1 MQNLDCRGLS
11 CPQPVLEVRS
21 ILTKMTSGE
30 VKVYVSTGAARDNIR
45 FLAERMGWQVQI
57 QEQEKDYI
65 LLLSKS

>member
-21 ILTKMTSGE
+21 ILTTMTSGE
-30 VKVYVSTGAARDNIR
+30 VQVYVSTGAARDNIR

-57 QEQEKDYI
+57 EEQEKDYI